1 MSPKTKEAIQTYVQL
16 LPDLYYSANDINR
29 LLMVAYQLEIND
41 DHFDDDFKKCF
52 WETLS
57 EKFDNYVEN
66 DILDFYNKRI
76 EDVDDYLLVIRRL
89 RKMNLLKTEK
99 K

>member
-1 MSPKTKEAIQTYVQL
+1 MSPKLKEAIKTYVQL

-41 DHFDDDFKKCF
+41 DHFDDFKHCF

-57 EKFDNYVEN
+57 ERFDNYEEKDVV
-66 DILDFYNKRI
+66 DFYNKRI
-76 EDVDDYLLVIRRL
+76 DDVDDYLLVIRRL
-89 RKMNLLKTEK
+89 RKMDLLKTEEK
-99 K
+99 